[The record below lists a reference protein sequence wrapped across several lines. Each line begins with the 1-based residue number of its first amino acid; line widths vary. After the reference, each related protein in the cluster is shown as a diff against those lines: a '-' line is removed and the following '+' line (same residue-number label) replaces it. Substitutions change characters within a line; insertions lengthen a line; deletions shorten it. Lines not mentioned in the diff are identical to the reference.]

1 MKKRPAGR
9 ESIPAGRKGKDMER
23 IKLSGLLGKLSE
35 MSDEIP
41 GVTFRRIGLRAI
53 NGRILE
59 IEIDCEVMKLYGDET
74 EEEITFELEQV
85 IRSYFRI
92 YDIFRSV
99 PVVVCVDCLT
109 FDEDSDFVT
118 VNVIVRGIG
127 STFEE

>member
-1 MKKRPAGR
+1 
-9 ESIPAGRKGKDMER
+9 
-23 IKLSGLLGKLSE
+23 

-109 FDEDSDFVT
+109 FNEDSDFVT